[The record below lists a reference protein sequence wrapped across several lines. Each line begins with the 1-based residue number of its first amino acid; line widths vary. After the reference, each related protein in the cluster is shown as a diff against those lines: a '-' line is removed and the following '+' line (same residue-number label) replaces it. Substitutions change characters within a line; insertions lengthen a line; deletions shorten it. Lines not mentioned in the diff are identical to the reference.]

1 MTRIFRGIISKLNL
15 SHTSILYYC
24 TLYCVITFE
33 WWSYLV
39 LPFVAFR
46 IKSVIS
52 SGCEIYEAWE
62 ALTDILVAF
71 IRSANIR

>member
-1 MTRIFRGIISKLNL
+1 
-15 SHTSILYYC
+15 
-24 TLYCVITFE
+24 
-33 WWSYLV
+33 V

-52 SGCEIYEAWE
+52 SGCETYEAWE
-62 ALTDILVAF
+62 ALTDIEVAF